1 MGVHT
6 VLTTTHITPGLTSQ
20 SILVDGVPDFVSIL
34 LSLLPITFSQNISQ
48 DALRPEL
55 HQGEFLR
62 TNHSPLTL
70 SFRRSVH
77 QIEPFFLILQSEIA

>member
-48 DALRPEL
+48 DALRPL
-55 HQGEFLR
+55 NFIKASSLKQTTRLLLY
-62 TNHSPLTL
+62 HSDDL
-70 SFRRSVH
+70 S
-77 QIEPFFLILQSEIA
+77 IKLNPFS